1 MKSFIVNKPDTTRAI
16 ISAKPASFFAGS
28 TELGL
33 ILDFLGSVKHGDL
46 QELVKLKPSFLTTKQ
61 KLKLEVIYRIGS
73 LPEKCNSFQNFECV
87 YLEPGQVILTLSDS
101 PQV

>member
-33 ILDFLGSVKHGDL
+33 ILDFLASVKHGDL
-46 QELVKLKPSFLTTKQ
+46 QGLVKLRPNILTTQQ
-61 KLKLEVIYRIGS
+61 KLKREVSY
-73 LPEKCNSFQNFECV
+73 PER
-87 YLEPGQVILTLSDS
+87 LLTQKSGTCTS
-101 PQV
+101 S